1 MDCATIADRIESN
14 RRETKRRRK
23 SKENRIGDVLIDLS
37 IPIISEDLKECSMK
51 EEKQQSRK
59 TRDRIKVVERV

>member
-1 MDCATIADRIESN
+1 MDCATIANRIESN
-14 RRETKRRRK
+14 RRETKRRRE
-23 SKENRIGDVLIDLS
+23 SKENRIGDVLIDLP
-37 IPIISEDLKECSMK
+37 IPIISEDLEECPMK

>member
-23 SKENRIGDVLIDLS
+23 SKENRIGDVLIDLP
-37 IPIISEDLKECSMK
+37 IPIISEDLEECSMK

-59 TRDRIKVVERV
+59 TRDRIKVVVRV

>member
-1 MDCATIADRIESN
+1 MDYTTIADRIESN

-23 SKENRIGDVLIDLS
+23 SKENRIGDVLIDHP
-37 IPIISEDLKECSMK
+37 IPIITEDLEKCSMK

>member
-1 MDCATIADRIESN
+1 MDCATIVDRIESN
-14 RRETKRRRK
+14 RRETKTRRK
-23 SKENRIGDVLIDLS
+23 SKENRIGDVLIDLP
-37 IPIISEDLKECSMK
+37 IPIISEDLEECPMK

>member
-1 MDCATIADRIESN
+1 MDYTTIADRIESN

-23 SKENRIGDVLIDLS
+23 SKENRIGDVLIDLP
-37 IPIISEDLKECSMK
+37 IPIITEDLEKCSMK
-51 EEKQQSRK
+51 EGKQQSRK

>member
-1 MDCATIADRIESN
+1 MDYTTIADRIESN

-23 SKENRIGDVLIDLS
+23 SKENRIGDVLIDLP
-37 IPIISEDLKECSMK
+37 IPIITEDLEKCSMK